1 MARLSGQFK
10 KNNVL
15 MSKRGRGRG
24 SGGALLGP
32 SEQPPPVPASASS
45 TAPLLHGAHIVGYTF
60 LNNRLF
66 YADALAG
73 LALHDVVRVRPV
85 FDEGELGDVFV
96 ITAEVN
102 VTTFEDVLVA
112 TARRYG
118 LPAALLK
125 AYTGRSAPNEQG
137 PRDPINAARQK
148 STSSLVPNEFI
159 IPPAGLDIR
168 DEAVLVQIP
177 TEKGTWLF
185 RSASNSQEQTKSPR
199 SLPVSRLRWSRR
211 PNR

>member
-15 MSKRGRGRG
+15 MSRRRGRGG
-24 SGGALLGP
+24 PGATSSSAP
-32 SEQPPPVPASASS
+32 SQQPPPPATASASS

-125 AYTGRSAPNEQG
+125 AYTGRSAPDEQG

-159 IPPAGLDIR
+159 IPRTGLDIR

-177 TEKGTWLF
+177 TEKGTRLF
-185 RSASNSQEQTKSPR
+185 SFCF
-199 SLPVSRLRWSRR
+199 
-211 PNR
+211 

>member
-1 MARLSGQFK
+1 MVRT
-10 KNNVL
+10 
-15 MSKRGRGRG
+15 
-24 SGGALLGP
+24 LLLK
-32 SEQPPPVPASASS
+32 S
-45 TAPLLHGAHIVGYTF
+45 
-60 LNNRLF
+60 NNRLF
-66 YADALAG
+66 LADDLAG

-125 AYTGRSAPNEQG
+125 AYTGRSAPDEHG

-159 IPPAGLDIR
+159 IPRTGLDIR

-177 TEKGTWLF
+177 TEKGTRLF
-185 RSASNSQEQTKSPR
+185 SFCF
-199 SLPVSRLRWSRR
+199 
-211 PNR
+211 

>member
-1 MARLSGQFK
+1 MVRT
-10 KNNVL
+10 
-15 MSKRGRGRG
+15 
-24 SGGALLGP
+24 LLLK
-32 SEQPPPVPASASS
+32 S
-45 TAPLLHGAHIVGYTF
+45 
-60 LNNRLF
+60 NNRLF

-125 AYTGRSAPNEQG
+125 AYTGRSAPDEQG
-137 PRDPINAARQK
+137 PRDPINATRQK

-159 IPPAGLDIR
+159 IPLTGLDIR

-177 TEKGTWLF
+177 TEKGTRLF
-185 RSASNSQEQTKSPR
+185 RSASNSQEQTKSQR
-199 SLPVSRLRWSRR
+199 SLLVSRLRWSRR

>member
-1 MARLSGQFK
+1 
-10 KNNVL
+10 

-24 SGGALLGP
+24 RGGALLGP
-32 SEQPPPVPASASS
+32 SEQPPPVPASASN
-45 TAPLLHGAHIVGYTF
+45 TAPLLHGAYIVGYTF
-60 LNNRLF
+60 LNQITVF
-66 YADALAG
+66 FTDALAA

-125 AYTGRSAPNEQG
+125 AYTGRSAHDEQG

-159 IPPAGLDIR
+159 IPRTGLDIR

-177 TEKGTWLF
+177 TEKGTRLF
-185 RSASNSQEQTKSPR
+185 SFCF
-199 SLPVSRLRWSRR
+199 
-211 PNR
+211 